1 MTNEATH
8 NGTCQA
14 CGRQHAFYNGSVA
27 KHGYTVEHGFFNG
40 VCWGAEKAPAEH
52 SIDLT
57 RSTIETLTKEAN
69 KLFDA
74 AAQYRLGRE
83 IVSYTEMK
91 YVGRNVADA
100 DRTGHIMVTKV
111 FAEQDEYTQRHVRT
125 RFVQERINAAE
136 MRTRHVE
143 FLNQFVIPRLGQPLI
158 DRNVVK
164 APKPADGKVNV
175 KTGEIEGAFRTKAAQ
190 KSALEGIGRTYE
202 KTRRVVMDKILE
214 TAYEAR
220 TTEQREIYDV
230 LPFDLHN
237 FRAKHGV
244 QILTVFPE
252 LVHEVA
258 EMNRLFALRN
268 EVKARPV
275 VKA

>member
-1 MTNEATH
+1 MTIEATH

-27 KHGYTVEHGFFNG
+27 KHGYTVKYGFFNG
-40 VCWGAEKAPAEH
+40 VCWGAEQEPAEH
-52 SIDLT
+52 SVDLT
-57 RSTIETLTKEAN
+57 RSTIERLTKEAN
-69 KLFDA
+69 KLFDD

-83 IVSYTEMK
+83 IISYTETK
-91 YVGRNVADA
+91 YVGRKVADA
-100 DRTGHIMVTKV
+100 DETGHITISKV
-111 FAEQDEYTQRHVRT
+111 FAEQDEHTQRQVRT

-136 MRTRHVE
+136 ARTRHVE

-175 KTGEIEGAFRTKAAQ
+175 ATGEIEGAFRTKAAQ
-190 KSALEGIGRTYE
+190 KSALESIGRNYE
-202 KTRRVVMDKILE
+202 KTRRVVMDQIL
-214 TAYEAR
+214 TVAYEAR
-220 TTEQREIYDV
+220 TTEQRDLYDV

-237 FRAKHGV
+237 FRAKHGE
-244 QILTVFPE
+244 QILKVFPQMGA
-252 LVHEVA
+252 EVA
-258 EMNRLFALRN
+258 EMGRLFALRN

-275 VKA
+275 IK